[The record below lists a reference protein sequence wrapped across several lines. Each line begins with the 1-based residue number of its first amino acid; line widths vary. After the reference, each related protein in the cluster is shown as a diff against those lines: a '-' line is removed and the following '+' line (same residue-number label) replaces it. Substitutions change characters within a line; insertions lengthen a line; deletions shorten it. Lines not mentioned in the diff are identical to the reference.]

1 MAYQAIITVDYGDG
15 KVMGYARET
24 DYRGLSH
31 DDAVSW
37 ASMLCETAAQELRRR
52 RPDLN
57 ATFSFRLEN
66 W

>member
-24 DYRGLSH
+24 E
-31 DDAVSW
+31 
-37 ASMLCETAAQELRRR
+37 LCETAAQELRRR